1 MLIDRL
7 HYALGLDTSE
17 FKHGWA
23 NADNLMGTMDAK
35 MKSLA
40 TGAGIAGLA
49 MALGKIGIAAVNMA
63 RELGSAMNEVW
74 SIMDKNKDEMQD
86 ISAEILNLSRSIPES
101 APALAKAYYQVI
113 SAGITDASEAMNVLA
128 VSSKTATAGLT
139 STFTTVDA
147 ITNVLNAYNIEASE
161 AQEISDDFFISVRD
175 GKMTMEQL
183 APAIGQVVGTAALAK
198 VELKEVLAAM
208 VSMTLAGYSV
218 DEAATSMNRLLLS
231 IVNTQDDAKEAAK
244 SVGIEWSVAGLK
256 AKGFQGFIK
265 DLNDKAGD
273 NIELLQAIV
282 PEIRAF
288 RAAAVI
294 AGTGADNYARSLNN
308 LKNSAGATD
317 QALSKIMSGTGK
329 QWQLVKNQLN
339 ASMIE
344 LGQRILPAVKTAVE
358 FVADGFEALGLTGE
372 TEARRLQREW
382 QFVGKTIASVGDIT
396 ARATAMQKALSMLMA
411 PGQDTLKV
419 YEEVRDFFTAFP
431 VLSERAK
438 QIQDQRTISAGELVE
453 ALMAESEYLKEIA
466 EASNATQLQ
475 DKQRLVTARELASYQ
490 QQILVMQRQAKTVG
504 DEATYKKLAEIAD
517 KLRASQEQWTD
528 AKRESLL
535 LDNKSIANQITMA
548 QAAAAAEASQKELK
562 VDLADTTQRLLVSE
576 TRLVELEQIKK
587 DLAKETAKAAKEA
600 AEARAE
606 ELEKMKAMQGQKWSF
621 SGGKSEVAKG
631 GLPYG
636 QVVVPKEHELKVFNN
651 EMEKLWATFFYGEDA
666 IQNLTSASMKLADAL
681 FEGDEAASEFA
692 TGIIEMASG
701 LATSNPL
708 GVFQG
713 LVDIFSGL
721 FGSSKKAGDATKTL
735 TKRIKEYT
743 DQLQDMTYA
752 QLQQQMNELVE
763 WWNALKTPMERV
775 AYKEIFQAKMQA
787 LADQLKNFG
796 SWGDD
801 FASMIERWNYEVRL
815 LDIEDPAQKFQML
828 VRYAKQYLGVD
839 LPTEI
844 EDGFEKVKK
853 LLDSLGAGSTFKQ
866 AWETAFGTAFPLEMT
881 EEQLRE
887 LIELYQ
893 ESLKEMK
900 DWREETAGEIASA
913 TSEESVAFTRTK
925 QITYRQAEEMTLALW
940 STNDLTRSI
949 YNLLTARLTGEA
961 VIVQQPAGEE
971 PASAPEW
978 PGLNDI
984 ITKLN
989 LYVTNCYV
997 STQNALVDVIKANV
1011 YIGGTTFVPDTYG
1024 GMIYKESDRV
1034 LRSKGEPWPI

>member
-396 ARATAMQKALSMLMA
+396 ARA
-411 PGQDTLKV
+411 
-419 YEEVRDFFTAFP
+419 
-431 VLSERAK
+431 
-438 QIQDQRTISAGELVE
+438 
-453 ALMAESEYLKEIA
+453 
-466 EASNATQLQ
+466 
-475 DKQRLVTARELASYQ
+475 
-490 QQILVMQRQAKTVG
+490 
-504 DEATYKKLAEIAD
+504 
-517 KLRASQEQWTD
+517 
-528 AKRESLL
+528 
-535 LDNKSIANQITMA
+535 
-548 QAAAAAEASQKELK
+548 
-562 VDLADTTQRLLVSE
+562 
-576 TRLVELEQIKK
+576 
-587 DLAKETAKAAKEA
+587 
-600 AEARAE
+600 
-606 ELEKMKAMQGQKWSF
+606 
-621 SGGKSEVAKG
+621 
-631 GLPYG
+631 
-636 QVVVPKEHELKVFNN
+636 
-651 EMEKLWATFFYGEDA
+651 
-666 IQNLTSASMKLADAL
+666 
-681 FEGDEAASEFA
+681 
-692 TGIIEMASG
+692 
-701 LATSNPL
+701 
-708 GVFQG
+708 
-713 LVDIFSGL
+713 
-721 FGSSKKAGDATKTL
+721 
-735 TKRIKEYT
+735 
-743 DQLQDMTYA
+743 
-752 QLQQQMNELVE
+752 
-763 WWNALKTPMERV
+763 
-775 AYKEIFQAKMQA
+775 
-787 LADQLKNFG
+787 
-796 SWGDD
+796 
-801 FASMIERWNYEVRL
+801 
-815 LDIEDPAQKFQML
+815 
-828 VRYAKQYLGVD
+828 
-839 LPTEI
+839 
-844 EDGFEKVKK
+844 
-853 LLDSLGAGSTFKQ
+853 
-866 AWETAFGTAFPLEMT
+866 
-881 EEQLRE
+881 
-887 LIELYQ
+887 
-893 ESLKEMK
+893 
-900 DWREETAGEIASA
+900 
-913 TSEESVAFTRTK
+913 
-925 QITYRQAEEMTLALW
+925 
-940 STNDLTRSI
+940 
-949 YNLLTARLTGEA
+949 
-961 VIVQQPAGEE
+961 
-971 PASAPEW
+971 
-978 PGLNDI
+978 
-984 ITKLN
+984 
-989 LYVTNCYV
+989 
-997 STQNALVDVIKANV
+997 
-1011 YIGGTTFVPDTYG
+1011 
-1024 GMIYKESDRV
+1024 
-1034 LRSKGEPWPI
+1034 